1 MRQQRTVALSLSPYP
16 ASPTPFVFFA
26 PHSDFTLEL
35 PGGKSLFTVN
45 RIVFDPL
52 LMMFGTG
59 PMLPILLPTPPSL
72 SPSAKPPVQFREE
85 PSGKQRH
92 RYHKP
97 VIDPYSR
104 SLSDLAT
111 AIIVEM
117 PLIGKRKGRQ
127 EAKCSPQER
136 KPSTQLQWTP
146 EDIER
151 MASEIYGGTIT
162 DFDLSLLGYWI
173 RTSTGNY
180 LVAKIYIRELGLD
193 QVCFRSGF
201 SLHSRYS
208 HANRQQ
214 QQGYNTA
221 RISNPHVRKL
231 LADTHHVRPRL
242 VKYCDVPKL
251 GQLSLVEH
259 RTQTVS

>member
-1 MRQQRTVALSLSPYP
+1 M
-16 ASPTPFVFFA
+16 
-26 PHSDFTLEL
+26 
-35 PGGKSLFTVN
+35 
-45 RIVFDPL
+45 L
-52 LMMFGTG
+52 L
-59 PMLPILLPTPPSL
+59 ILLPTPPSL
-72 SPSAKPPVQFREE
+72 SPSTKPPVQSRKE
-85 PSGKQRH
+85 PSRKQRH

-97 VIDPYSR
+97 VINPHSR
-104 SLSDLAT
+104 SLGDLAT
-111 AIIVEM
+111 AISVEM

-136 KPSTQLQWTP
+136 KPSIQLQWTP
-146 EDIER
+146 EDIEQ

-162 DFDLSLLGYWI
+162 DFNLSLLGYWV

-193 QVCFRSGF
+193 QVCLRSGF
-201 SLHSRYS
+201 SLHSWYS
-208 HANRQQ
+208 HANRQ

-231 LADTHHVRPRL
+231 LVDTHHVRPRL

-251 GQLSLVEH
+251 GQLPLVEH
-259 RTQTVS
+259 RKQTVS